1 MAQPFTSG
9 TGRALKPHLPLSMLT
24 GSAKVT
30 SWGLRMQQGGAE
42 AGAGHGSD
50 RESRG
55 WVGGAALVKDKLLF
69 TIPRWMTL
77 ERLAAESQACAPDT
91 PSVG

>member
-30 SWGLRMQQGGAE
+30 SRGLRMQQGGAE

-55 WVGGAALVKDKLLF
+55 WVGGWGCISQRQTALRHPQVDDAGETRHGVPGLC
-69 TIPRWMTL
+69 
-77 ERLAAESQACAPDT
+77 S
-91 PSVG
+91 

>member
-1 MAQPFTSG
+1 MDHPFTSG

-30 SWGLRMQQGGAE
+30 SRGLRMQQGGAE

-50 RESRG
+50 REPG
-55 WVGGAALVKDKLLF
+55 VGGWDCTSQRQTALPH
-69 TIPRWMTL
+69 PRWMTL